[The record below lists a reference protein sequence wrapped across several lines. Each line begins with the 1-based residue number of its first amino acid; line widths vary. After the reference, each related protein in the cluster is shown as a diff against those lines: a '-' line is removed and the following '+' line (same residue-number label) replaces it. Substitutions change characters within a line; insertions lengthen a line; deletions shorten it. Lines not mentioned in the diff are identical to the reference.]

1 MTTERL
7 IRPSVASMVPSN
19 APAAARDAI
28 GLVLIAVVAV
38 LLAAAV
44 GTSSF
49 AFPVLLL
56 TVLFALVFAER
67 RLRER

>member
-7 IRPSVASMVPSN
+7 IRPSVAAMVPSS
-19 APAAARDAI
+19 APAAARDGI
-28 GLVLIAVVAV
+28 GLLLIAVVAV

-56 TVLFALVFAER
+56 AVLFALVFAER